1 MNLEDRFEKFLI
13 CEDELQVVLNEL
25 YKESEKFEIM
35 LPFTLREPALEIN
48 FKTLEIKINVGK
60 NDFQLPVKTAKK
72 VKSEIS
78 NYGDVLDA
86 LFSAGILK
94 PENENEIINFLKNKM
109 TEAEKFTSS
118 PRPFAIAFDTNCFML
133 KVPSNLLQKE
143 LRKIPCV
150 YSELVLE
157 ELGLLAQHK
166 LNGIIEHLKQLY
178 PSSAHELSFLRHCE
192 TRIAR
197 RAKMGIAEVNKLQ
210 IEHAGK
216 TIGAKPPNN
225 FSTLSSIER
234 DNQIIESYVNY
245 QEERKV
251 ELIFLTT
258 DNNAN
263 IRAATKGL
271 ATFYIKQP
279 TNLSNIKI
287 NYKSL
292 TKLFYTLSVMF
303 GYIKLRTGFTTTLI
317 YSTWPGKTFNEW
329 KNNLM
334 KILIPKDTKATQNI
348 RKHLA
353 VLRT

>member
-1 MNLEDRFEKFLI
+1 MNLENRFEKFLI
-13 CEDELQVVLNEL
+13 REDELQIVLNEL
-25 YKESEKFEIM
+25 YQESKTFEVM

-48 FKTLEIKINVGK
+48 FENLEIKINVEKG
-60 NDFQLPVKTAKK
+60 DFQLSMNITKK
-72 VKSEIS
+72 VRNEIPS
-78 NYGDVLDA
+78 YGDFLDA
-86 LFSAGILK
+86 FFSAGILK
-94 PENENEIINFLKNKM
+94 PENENEITSFLKSKIAE
-109 TEAEKFTSS
+109 TERFTSS

-133 KVPSNLLQKE
+133 KVPSNLLQEE

-178 PSSAHELSFLRHCE
+178 PSSAYEISLLRHCE

-197 RAKMGIAEVNKLQ
+197 RAKMGIAEVSKLQ

-225 FSTLSSIER
+225 FSTLNSIER
-234 DNQIIESYVNY
+234 DNQIIESYLKY
-245 QEERKV
+245 QEERNV
-251 ELIFLTT
+251 QLVFLTT
-258 DNNAN
+258 DNNAS

-271 ATFYIKQP
+271 PTIYIKQP
-279 TNLSNIKI
+279 ANLSIPKI

-292 TKLFYTLSVMF
+292 TKLFYALSVMF

-317 YSTWPGKTFNEW
+317 YSTWTGKTFSEW
-329 KNNLM
+329 KNSLM
-334 KILIPKDTKATQNI
+334 KILIPKESRPAQTI
-348 RKHLA
+348 RKHLTI
-353 VLRT
+353 LRM

>member
-1 MNLEDRFEKFLI
+1 
-13 CEDELQVVLNEL
+13 
-25 YKESEKFEIM
+25 
-35 LPFTLREPALEIN
+35 
-48 FKTLEIKINVGK
+48 
-60 NDFQLPVKTAKK
+60 
-72 VKSEIS
+72 
-78 NYGDVLDA
+78 
-86 LFSAGILK
+86 
-94 PENENEIINFLKNKM
+94 
-109 TEAEKFTSS
+109 
-118 PRPFAIAFDTNCFML
+118 
-133 KVPSNLLQKE
+133 
-143 LRKIPCV
+143 
-150 YSELVLE
+150 
-157 ELGLLAQHK
+157 
-166 LNGIIEHLKQLY
+166 
-178 PSSAHELSFLRHCE
+178 
-192 TRIAR
+192 
-197 RAKMGIAEVNKLQ
+197 MGIAEVNKLQ